1 MKELLALIK
10 KYLIKEASTLNQ
22 ISDKPKARRKKK

>member
-10 KYLIKEASTLNQ
+10 SYLLKEASTLNQ
-22 ISDKPKARRKKK
+22 INDLPKPKKSKK